1 MFDSRKILFVCLL
14 PCSVIC
20 LTSEEIRAKPGDNVI
35 LQCRG
40 PREGVIQLL
49 EWSKPDLKSEDFVF
63 YFRDERFYEEYQ
75 HPLFRGRMELRDPQM
90 KEGDCSV
97 ILKNVT
103 IKDTGTYVCHFENTE
118 NGPQLIT
125 ITLTIRDSGDGGGD
139 TEDGGK
145 KDGRVGMIVGLSVV
159 SVLVVV
165 GAAAL
170 MIFRKHHGQNL
181 HQPSPPQT
189 RSPLVSATGA
199 ETGAETGTD
208 TAV

>member
-40 PREGVIQLL
+40 PREGVIELL
-49 EWSKPDLKSEDFVF
+49 EWSKPDLKSEDYVF
-63 YFRDERFYEEYQ
+63 YFREQRVYERYQ
-75 HPLFRGRMELRDPQM
+75 HPLFHGRVELRDPQM
-90 KEGDCSV
+90 KEGDFAV

-103 IKDTGTYVCHFENTE
+103 IKDSGTYVCYYG
-118 NGPQLIT
+118 NGGNGLELISN
-125 ITLTIRDSGDGGGD
+125 ITLTVRDSGDGGGAGD

-145 KDGRVGMIVGLSVV
+145 KDGRVGLIVGLSVV
-159 SVLVVV
+159 GVLVVV
-165 GAAAL
+165 GAVAL
-170 MIFRKHHGQNL
+170 MIFRKHHGQNS

-199 ETGAETGTD
+199 ETGAA